1 MYSETVCPVSATKTG
16 SHLIAFAGIFCQST
30 DKHWWNL
37 VTVGYKDLDCSV
49 QNQNGQIQL
58 ERPTLLWNWCK
69 WMQTNRVS
77 RGKREI
83 FSWRDRKLSQ
93 CGSHCETWM
102 KFQQFFSP
110 PVCFF
115 FPAYFQSLRYL
126 DFVVPLVQ
134 CLEKLA
140 RAAVQCRDFL
150 AWPLA
155 PVCRQEISP
164 YKIFHVLIVPL
175 QPSLWIALLLQWS
188 ILLRVMGLPHHFDS
202 NLGMCIGLY

>member
-1 MYSETVCPVSATKTG
+1 MYSETVCPVSAMKTG
-16 SHLIAFAGIFCQST
+16 RHLIAFAGIFCQST

-69 WMQTNRVS
+69 WMQTNRVTVS

-110 PVCFF
+110 PCLFF
-115 FPAYFQSLRYL
+115 FSSPLPKFEIFRLRSAPGAMPGKAGQSCST
-126 DFVVPLVQ
+126 VQ
-134 CLEKLA
+134 
-140 RAAVQCRDFL
+140 
-150 AWPLA
+150 
-155 PVCRQEISP
+155 
-164 YKIFHVLIVPL
+164 
-175 QPSLWIALLLQWS
+175 
-188 ILLRVMGLPHHFDS
+188 GLPCMTTCPCVQARNKSLQNIPCADCAS
-202 NLGMCIGLY
+202 AT